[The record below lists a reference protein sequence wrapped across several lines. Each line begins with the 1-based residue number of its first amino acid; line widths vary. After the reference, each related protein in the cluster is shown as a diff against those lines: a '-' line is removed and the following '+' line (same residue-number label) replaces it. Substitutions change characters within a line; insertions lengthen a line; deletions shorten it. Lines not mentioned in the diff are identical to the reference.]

1 MLSRFSSALAAFIAR
16 RPRLV
21 LAITLLLTLAS
32 VVPASRFRIETRLEA
47 LLPEGAPASEG
58 YRTFLRTFG
67 GFEKVFVLVRAPSGQ
82 RDRPVEA
89 ETLVDAASE
98 LADRLR
104 ESPLV
109 ADARSG
115 LTEEDE

>member
-1 MLSRFSSALAAFIAR
+1 MPSRLSSALAALVAR

-21 LAITLLLTLAS
+21 LATALLLTLAA

-47 LLPEGAPASEG
+47 LLPEGAPASED

-67 GFEKVFVLVRAPSGQ
+67 GFEKVFVLVRAAAG
-82 RDRPVEA
+82 RRADA
-89 ETLVDAASE
+89 ETLVNAAGE
-98 LADRLR
+98 LADRMR

-109 ADARSG
+109 AGARSG
-115 LTEEDE
+115 LTEEDER